1 MQPVPARQA
10 RHVGSV
16 ATALRR
22 AIIFS
27 TLVVNLQWN
36 PALKLSPDEDEL
48 RLSLWSAH
56 ARPVASNLGHLRRTR
71 CARNETPPECNPA
84 GLGLMEF
91 QMLAEKETGPISASC

>member
-1 MQPVPARQA
+1 LEPASAPQALSHAVQPVPARQA

-56 ARPVASNLGHLRRTR
+56 AFARPVASNLGHLRRTH
-71 CARNETPPECNPA
+71 ARE
-84 GLGLMEF
+84 M
-91 QMLAEKETGPISASC
+91 